1 MVRSALRG
9 AIGAGFMVA
18 AMASASA
25 QVLEIGADAGPT
37 GLDPHLITAFP
48 SFMVVNGNIYEGL
61 TAIDKDLKTVPGLAE
76 SWTVAPDGKAYTFK
90 LRSGVKFHDG
100 SDMNAEDVVASIK
113 RVQSKDIASPLASRL
128 AAVESANAVDPQ
140 TVELK
145 LKEPSAALLSSLAT
159 IAIVPSA
166 MEANKDALQKAPVGT
181 GPFKFQEWQPNG
193 FILLTKNDA
202 YWEKGLP
209 KLAGLKFNIVPE
221 SATRRVGL
229 SNGQYALLPN
239 IDAATALQLKGKPN
253 VKLAE
258 TMDLAYTLIG
268 MNVSKPPFDNAKV
281 REAVNYAI
289 NRQEI
294 VDAALFGAGV
304 PGGPLSP
311 ALKSWA
317 LDVNQFACYKPDPA
331 KAQALLKEAGVAT
344 PVTVTLKV
352 LPRQDV
358 KDIAQVV
365 QEQLNKAGFKVELIN
380 QEQGQFIQDWRN
392 SNFDMFASINA
403 GQPDPDEYFYRTFR
417 TGGSTNVFKYSDTEI
432 DGLLDQARSQQ
443 DQAARK
449 TAYDKVQQKLACS
462 GPVAHLT
469 YGTLFSAMNSKLQG
483 YDVMPN
489 RSLMLLRN
497 ASY

>member
-1 MVRSALRG
+1 MVRSALRS

-25 QVLEIGADAGPT
+25 QVLEIGADNSPT

-61 TAIDKDLKTVPGLAE
+61 TAVDKDLKIIPGLAE
-76 SWTVAPDGKAYTFK
+76 SWTVSPDGKTFTFK
-90 LRSGVKFHDG
+90 LRQGVTFHDG
-100 SDMNAEDVVASIK
+100 SAMEAEDVVSSIK
-113 RVQSKDIASPLASRL
+113 RVLSKDIASPLASRL
-128 AAVESANAVDPQ
+128 SAIESANAVDAA

-193 FILLTKNDA
+193 FILLTKNEA
-202 YWEKGLP
+202 YWDKGLP

-221 SATRRVGL
+221 SATRQVGL

-253 VKLAE
+253 VKLSE

-268 MNVSKPPFDNAKV
+268 MNVSKPPFDNPKV

-344 PVTVTLKV
+344 PVAVTLKV
-352 LPRQDV
+352 LPRQDI

-392 SNFDMFASINA
+392 SNFDMFASLNA
-403 GQPDPDEYFYRTFR
+403 GQPDPDDYFYRTFR

-432 DGLLDQARSQQ
+432 DGLLDQARTSQ

-449 TAYDKVQQKLACS
+449 AAYDKVQQKLACS

-483 YDVMPN
+483 FETMPN
-489 RSLMLLRN
+489 RSLLMLRG